1 MPAAG
6 TEYEHA
12 SELRAA
18 TCGRRV
24 GLALGG
30 GSARGLAHIGVI
42 RALREADVA
51 VDVVAGTNIGAVIG
65 VI

>member
-1 MPAAG
+1 VPAAG

-18 TCGRRV
+18 ARGRRV
-24 GLALGG
+24 GLALGS
-30 GSARGLAHIGVI
+30 GSARGSAHIGVI
-42 RALREADVA
+42 RGLREADVA
-51 VDVVAGTNIGAVIG
+51 VDVVAGTNFGAVIG